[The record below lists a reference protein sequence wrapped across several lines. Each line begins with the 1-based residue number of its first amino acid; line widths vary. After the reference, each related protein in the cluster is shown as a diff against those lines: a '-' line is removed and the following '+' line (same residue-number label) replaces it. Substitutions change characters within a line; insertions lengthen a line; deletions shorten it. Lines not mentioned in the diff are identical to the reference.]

1 MSNLHGSVD
10 ASHGSVKSYLTGF
23 VLSVILTVIP
33 FALVMYPTLPKPV
46 TAGVVAIFAVIQVV
60 VHLIYFLHLNFS
72 PHQRWNVTALDGNRL
87 RERFGER
94 YAEGGIPNLQ
104 SRSWLS
110 RCLAERGAFGEALE
124 LAEGV
129 MRISERSTRN
139 TRVAACRD
147 LGHVYLWRGGLDKA
161 IPLLEHGLSICRA
174 APVPGLLPIVA
185 SLLGSAYTL
194 AGRIGEGLPLLEL
207 AVAQAASMGDA

>member
-72 PHQRWNVTALDGNRL
+72 PHQRWNVTALV
-87 RERFGER
+87 FSSVV
-94 YAEGGIPNLQ
+94 I
-104 SRSWLS
+104 
-110 RCLAERGAFGEALE
+110 AL
-124 LAEGV
+124 LV
-129 MRISERSTRN
+129 
-139 TRVAACRD
+139 
-147 LGHVYLWRGGLDKA
+147 
-161 IPLLEHGLSICRA
+161 GLSLWIMYS
-174 APVPGLLPIVA
+174 VHHNM
-185 SLLGSAYTL
+185 L
-194 AGRIGEGLPLLEL
+194 AH
-207 AVAQAASMGDA
+207 